1 MLDALPLFLS
11 LPVFQGVIIEELFPI
26 NVVLAPEVEPS
37 LVPVKFD
44 SFLLES
50 ACALTLNVHAGVIA
64 RIINTITKDITKTN
78 LLFIVIM
85 HQGYQVF
92 ELVYQVYLIIL
103 CRI

>member
-1 MLDALPLFLS
+1 MLDALPLFRS

-37 LVPVKFD
+37 LVPVNFD

-50 ACALTLNVHAGVIA
+50 VCALTLNVHAEGIVK
-64 RIINTITKDITKTN
+64 IINTITKDTTKTN

-92 ELVYQVYLIIL
+92 ELVYQVHIIIL

>member
-1 MLDALPLFLS
+1 
-11 LPVFQGVIIEELFPI
+11 
-26 NVVLAPEVEPS
+26 
-37 LVPVKFD
+37 
-44 SFLLES
+44 
-50 ACALTLNVHAGVIA
+50 LTLNVHAGVIA

-92 ELVYQVYLIIL
+92 ELVYQVHLIIL

>member
-26 NVVLAPEVEPS
+26 NVVLDPEVEPS

-50 ACALTLNVHAGVIA
+50 ACALTLNVHAEGIVK
-64 RIINTITKDITKTN
+64 IINTITKDITKTN

-92 ELVYQVYLIIL
+92 ELVYQVHIIIL